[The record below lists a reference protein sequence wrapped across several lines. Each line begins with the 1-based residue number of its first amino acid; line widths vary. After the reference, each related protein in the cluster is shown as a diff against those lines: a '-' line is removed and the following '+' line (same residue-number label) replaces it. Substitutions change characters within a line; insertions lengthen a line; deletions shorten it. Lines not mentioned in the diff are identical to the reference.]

1 MISIPLWF
9 FIILCIPS
17 GLLLLAIIYVL
28 VVVIIETI
36 YGKKVWEEELR
47 NDTKNTSN

>member
-28 VVVIIETI
+28 IVVTIETI
-36 YGKKVWEEELR
+36 YSKKTWEEELR